1 MKIGIPLRRA
11 RALENSAEPRP
22 VRAPTEVC
30 ITIDTEFSI
39 GGAFADPERYRPLGV
54 ELVECAIDGRAE
66 GLGFI
71 LDALREHGVSATFFV
86 EALQCFYFGDRP
98 MGRIAQRIREA
109 GHDVQLHLHP
119 GWYGF
124 RSRDWRRHPPESD
137 QCAARSLDDLGNM
150 IDFGAATFS
159 RWGLPAPKALRTGGF
174 SCNRTV
180 HQAMLRCGLA
190 LGSNICH
197 AAYRSADP
205 EFHLL
210 SGARVIDGVLE
221 IPALT
226 YATPHPAGP
235 RWRALTI
242 TAASWAE
249 TETLLL
255 QARAADIS
263 PVVVLTHPFEFV
275 KRADFRYRELRRNRV
290 NRQRFERLVAFLG
303 RHDGAFSATTFA
315 GSGDA
320 WVAAGNRPEAVLDV
334 PMHLAMVRLGE
345 NMLNTQLWQY

>member
-1 MKIGIPLRRA
+1 MPLRRA
-11 RALENSAEPRP
+11 LALENSADPRS

-39 GGAFADPERYRPLGV
+39 GGAFADPKRYRPLSN

-71 LDALREHGVSATFFV
+71 LDTLREHGVSATFFV

-98 MGRIAQRIREA
+98 MGRIAQRIVEA

-124 RSRDWRRHPPESD
+124 RRRDWRTRPPESD
-137 QCAARSLDDLGNM
+137 QCTARSLDELQEM
-150 IDFGAATFS
+150 IGFGAAMFS
-159 RWGLPAPKALRTGGF
+159 RWGLPAPKALRTGSF
-174 SCNRTV
+174 YCNRTV
-180 HQAMLRCGLA
+180 HQAMLRSGLT

-197 AAYRSADP
+197 AVCRSADP
-205 EFHLL
+205 EFHVL
-210 SGARVIDGVLE
+210 SGTRVIDGVLE

-235 RWRALTI
+235 RWRALAI
-242 TAASWAE
+242 TATSWAE
-249 TETLLL
+249 TQTLLL
-255 QARAADIS
+255 QARQADIS
-263 PVVVLTHPFEFV
+263 PIAVLTHPFEFV
-275 KRADFRYRELRRNRV
+275 KRADFRFRELRRNQV
-290 NRQRFERLVAFLG
+290 NRQRFEQLVEFLG
-303 RHDGAFSATTFA
+303 RQNGAFSPTTFTR
-315 GSGDA
+315 SGDA
-320 WVAAGNRPEAVLDV
+320 WLAAGSRPGAALRV
-334 PMHLAMVRLGE
+334 PTHLAMARLGE

>member
-1 MKIGIPLRRA
+1 MMPLH
-11 RALENSAEPRP
+11 RALALEYSAEPGP
-22 VRAPTEVC
+22 VQAPTEVC

-39 GGAFADPERYRPLGV
+39 GGAFADPERYRPLGA
-54 ELVECAIDGRAE
+54 ESVECAIEGRAE

-71 LDALREHGVSATFFV
+71 LDTLREHGVSATFFV

-98 MGRIAQRIREA
+98 MGRIAQRIVEA

-124 RSRDWRRHPPESD
+124 RNRDWRRHPPESD
-137 QCAARSLDDLGNM
+137 QCTARLLDELQKM

-159 RWGLPAPKALRTGGF
+159 RWGVPAPKALRTGSF

-226 YATPHPAGP
+226 YVTPHPAGT
-235 RWRALTI
+235 RWRALAI

-255 QARAADIS
+255 QAREADIS
-263 PVVVLTHPFEFV
+263 PVVVLTHPSEFV
-275 KRADFRYRELRRNRV
+275 KRADFRYRELRRNQV

-303 RHDGAFSATTFA
+303 RRNGPFSPTTFA
-315 GSGDA
+315 RSGDT
-320 WVAAGNRPEAVLDV
+320 WLAAGSRPEAELRV
-334 PMHLAMVRLGE
+334 PAHLAMVRLGE